1 MKRAIITPTF
11 KPHFKFVEKYLDSAA
26 RYLKDPENVT
36 LIFTVSES
44 EVAEFSIILNKYK
57 GILDF
62 RILSMEELLRKFNV
76 PYTNKELLLK
86 YEKFSYQTLKK
97 FYTMLHMEEYE
108 QFLVIDSESMF
119 IRDTNANEL
128 FIEYFDSPFIT
139 YSKKYYKEPVNF
151 NNQVI
156 ENYSLILDS
165 SDNPLKVKHLWF
177 LENFVWFYD
186 RKILTDMF
194 NTLGDPLA
202 IVDKVYHYKYA
213 AVGCFEI
220 CLYHGWIYQNNH
232 MYNYSVLNADDII
245 KETFK
250 NRNDLFVNYIDQK
263 NAMWDGMLGLLEL
276 TMNFLNKDN
285 YKLLAESF
293 KKYRFNII
301 RCESTEIKTYEF
313 QKDFLEILR
322 PNILSASQN
331 HTWGENN
338 NIKAKVWKLLFV
350 NNTYARLVH
359 YDLKEVMSPV
369 KPLYIWAKR
378 FYYITKH
385 TFVWFKQVINNSDIF
400 K

>member
-1 MKRAIITPTF
+1 
-11 KPHFKFVEKYLDSAA
+11 
-26 RYLKDPENVT
+26 
-36 LIFTVSES
+36 
-44 EVAEFSIILNKYK
+44 
-57 GILDF
+57 
-62 RILSMEELLRKFNV
+62 
-76 PYTNKELLLK
+76 
-86 YEKFSYQTLKK
+86 
-97 FYTMLHMEEYE
+97 
-108 QFLVIDSESMF
+108 
-119 IRDTNANEL
+119 
-128 FIEYFDSPFIT
+128 
-139 YSKKYYKEPVNF
+139 
-151 NNQVI
+151 
-156 ENYSLILDS
+156 
-165 SDNPLKVKHLWF
+165 
-177 LENFVWFYD
+177 
-186 RKILTDMF
+186 
-194 NTLGDPLA
+194 
-202 IVDKVYHYKYA
+202 
-213 AVGCFEI
+213 
-220 CLYHGWIYQNNH
+220 
-232 MYNYSVLNADDII
+232 MYNYSILNADDII

-338 NIKAKVWKLLFV
+338 NIKTKVWKLLFV